1 MECAPG
7 AGEGVSNE
15 DGTSVRNGGEVLQMD
30 GEGRYTNLV
39 CFMPLNC
46 TCLEAQAQEMQ
57 LRGKDLPSTCK
68 ALSLILS
75 TYLKRKC
82 LL

>member
-1 MECAPG
+1 
-7 AGEGVSNE
+7 
-15 DGTSVRNGGEVLQMD
+15 MD

-46 TCLEAQAQEMQ
+46 TCLEDQAQEMQ

-68 ALSLILS
+68 ALSLVPS
-75 TYLKRKC
+75 TTC
-82 LL
+82 AS